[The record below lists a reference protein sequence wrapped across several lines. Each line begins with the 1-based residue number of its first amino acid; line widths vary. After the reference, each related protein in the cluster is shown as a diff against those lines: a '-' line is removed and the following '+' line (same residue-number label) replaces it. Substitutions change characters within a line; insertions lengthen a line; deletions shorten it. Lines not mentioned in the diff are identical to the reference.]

1 MSDTGHLKCPRC
13 GKELTAAAPE
23 GLCPSCLGALNFAT
37 DTAFTGADA
46 KETLP
51 PLTPAELAPHFPQ
64 LEILECLG
72 RGGMGVVYKARQ
84 KSLNRLVAL
93 KLLAPER
100 VQDVKFADRFA
111 REAHALAAL
120 NHPNIVTVHDFG
132 QAGGYYFLLMEF
144 VDGVNLRQLL
154 RSRKLQPA
162 EALAIVPPICEAL
175 QYAHEHGIVHRDIK
189 PENLLLAK
197 DGRVKIADFG
207 IAKILG
213 NSLVTDLSAD
223 GAEEPKATA
232 DGATQQTTMGTP
244 QYMAPEQR
252 EQPQAADHRADI
264 YSLGVVLYEL
274 LTGEL
279 PADKLQPPSR
289 VRGVQIDVRLDEIVL
304 RALEKTPELRYQT
317 AGEFKTQVE
326 TVASHPEGEKPT
338 EPSTLRLP
346 RSGRCYVTTREK
358 LNTFEGQIFL
368 YRNKAEMILD
378 GKQIIFTEARTTTVI
393 PLASIQNLGL
403 GEFPM
408 AVNPAGLKYI
418 HVTYLEQGV
427 AKSLIF
433 APCESL
439 IGAPANFNQHVTE
452 WFERIRAAATAA
464 SNRAPG
470 NAAEPPVVSSPWAG
484 VAKIGMILLPVFLGV
499 MAFALMPTGPGN
511 AARPNGWVLLL
522 AMVVI
527 GSGFLVPVALR
538 RFLGGGS
545 IAKNEPVGFQ
555 VGTVVFYIGVILGI
569 LFIGM
574 LPFRFSRD
582 SAYLL
587 AVGVMVVISLFT
599 GVMMGRVWRWAWSS
613 QDWKSVEIYKGRF
626 KALSVVAWILA
637 VPVVGFAIFFFL
649 AMLSER
655 GGWNPAT
662 SEAVL
667 VPLTW
672 LGAVLLPWAGIGL
685 WRAARDGGNTL
696 SDPSP
701 AAARPA
707 SAWPAVLLLSAAVA
721 MPLIGLNVHGRLVRA
736 ETERYI
742 AHVRELQSKLT
753 NVSQRM
759 GEADAVAGRAASRA
773 GNSAEREETRAQAR
787 EEQQE
792 YARRATSLRQELG
805 QVNADL
811 AGIQARPVDGKLWVT
826 FIILLA
832 SVSLGLAGLLMLSRT
847 ASLSGGNSFAVGW
860 GLAIPMGL
868 LVLLLMWMFWRSSVS
883 NRVEAQA
890 AQQQAVQAETSRQL
904 QVVHAMAKPVAKGS
918 FEFNLTWKDVDT
930 NGFVFLDMER
940 NVKLHPPMPVH
951 FTELG
956 GLVQTPSVA
965 TWLRT
970 NGIDLLV
977 QFVHKTAA
985 RDPFPAV
992 FIRGVNF
999 QGVAVK
1005 EASIVQQME
1014 KKPLSKHWQDLN
1026 PGDDYSYSSW
1036 LGGASGPYSALVRTR
1051 EGTAA
1056 TLFISSSNADGGQVS
1071 VWYTLWS
1078 GIGVGKSDVVA
1089 TSAPPPLD
1097 SQNGAMSAPV
1107 VQLTTTLP
1115 TRSAIA
1121 FVPILGAVVLLGLV
1135 IGGIV
1140 LIAWLARKQ
1149 GTKGCLLAAAIVAL
1163 ILLIPLIVAAMYF
1176 WSHRAIV
1183 SKVAMEPIKELEI
1196 AGINTQPQAYPS
1208 AATQAT
1214 SVQIEHGLYVRVPER
1229 QLVTLEFFIR
1239 QGDGGLEKVPSLTS
1253 LVATGPGGSFDGEV
1267 VWTVRRE
1274 NLAHGTNQLW
1284 SWAVNGSLLGAVPQ
1298 PNRPDYGTN
1307 FTYHVPNGEVL
1318 NWWILALPGPTKLQP
1333 GGTLDIPMFR
1343 TFGTASIHPEQP
1355 KEAIVRVKCAALPAE
1370 FKVTGSHQHL
1380 LGLEAYEKA
1389 ETLNREA
1396 GIGVKRT
1403 LETGSKSTVEN
1414 PVPTPL
1420 VSAELVE
1427 LARKDFERAKLL
1439 LEAGRITAG
1448 EMIDAEVHLKWSEAM
1463 HKGDVRAALRPN
1475 AMARRRSTR
1484 GCNH

>member
-1 MSDTGHLKCPRC
+1 
-13 GKELTAAAPE
+13 
-23 GLCPSCLGALNFAT
+23 
-37 DTAFTGADA
+37 
-46 KETLP
+46 
-51 PLTPAELAPHFPQ
+51 
-64 LEILECLG
+64 
-72 RGGMGVVYKARQ
+72 
-84 KSLNRLVAL
+84 
-93 KLLAPER
+93 
-100 VQDVKFADRFA
+100 
-111 REAHALAAL
+111 
-120 NHPNIVTVHDFG
+120 
-132 QAGGYYFLLMEF
+132 
-144 VDGVNLRQLL
+144 L

-213 NSLVTDLSAD
+213 NSVNVEGSD
-223 GAEEPKATA
+223 GAEKQVPV

-289 VRGVQIDVRLDEIVL
+289 VRGIKIDVRLDEIVL

-326 TVASHPEGEKPT
+326 TVANQPEAKS
-338 EPSTLRLP
+338 STSSDVRLP

-358 LNTFEGQIFL
+358 LSTFEGQIFL

-378 GKQIIFTEARTTTVI
+378 EKQLIFTEARKSTVI
-393 PLASIQNLGL
+393 PLTAIQNLGL
-403 GEFPM
+403 GEFPA

-439 IGAPANFNQHVTE
+439 IGAPATFNQHVTE
-452 WFERIRAAATAA
+452 WFERIRTAATSA

-470 NAAEPPVVSSPWAG
+470 NAAEPPVVSSPFAG
-484 VAKIGMILLPVFLGV
+484 AAKFGMILLPVFLGM
-499 MAFALMPTGPGN
+499 MAFAMMPTRPGN
-511 AARPNGWVLLL
+511 AALPAGWVLLL
-522 AMVVI
+522 PMVVI
-527 GSGFLVPVALR
+527 GLGLLVPVVLR

-555 VGTVVFYIGVILGI
+555 VGTVVFYTGVILGI
-569 LFIGM
+569 VFIDM
-574 LPFRFSRD
+574 LSFRFSRD

-587 AVGVMVVISLFT
+587 VVGTMVVISSFT
-599 GVMMGRVWRWAWSS
+599 GVTMGRAWRWVWAS

-655 GGWNPAT
+655 GGWNPST

-672 LGAVLLPWAGIGL
+672 LGAILLPWAGIGL
-685 WRAARDGGNTL
+685 WRVARDGENTRT
-696 SDPSP
+696 DPSP
-701 AAARPA
+701 AADRSVSILPG
-707 SAWPAVLLLSAAVA
+707 VLLLSAAVA
-721 MPLIGLNVHGRLVRA
+721 VPLIGLNVHGQLVRA
-736 ETERYI
+736 QTGRYV
-742 AHVRELQSKLT
+742 AQVRELQSKLT
-753 NVSQRM
+753 NVSQRL

-787 EEQQE
+787 EEQQKYE
-792 YARRATSLRQELG
+792 RRATALRQELG

-811 AGIQARPVDGKLWVT
+811 AGIQARPVEGKSWVT
-826 FIILLA
+826 IIILLA
-832 SVSLGLAGLLMLSRT
+832 SVSLGMAGLLMMART
-847 ASLSGGNSFAVGW
+847 GSVSGGHSYAIGW
-860 GLAIPMGL
+860 VFAIPMGL
-868 LVLLLMWMFWRSSVS
+868 LLLFLMWMFWRSSVS

-890 AQQQAVQAETSRQL
+890 AQRQAAQAETSRQL
-904 QVVHAMAKPVAKGS
+904 RAIQEPAKPAAKGS
-918 FEFNLTWKDVDT
+918 FEFHLTWKDVDT
-930 NGFVFLDMER
+930 NGFVFLDLER
-940 NVKLHPPMPVH
+940 NVKLHPPMPVQ

-977 QFVHKTAA
+977 QFVRKTAA

-1005 EASIVQQME
+1005 DAPTVQKIE
-1014 KKPLSKHWQDLN
+1014 KKPVGEHWQDLT
-1026 PGDDYSYSSW
+1026 PDEGYSYSSW
-1036 LGGASGPYSALVRTR
+1036 LGEASGPYSALVRTQ

-1056 TLFISSSNADGGQVS
+1056 SLFVSSSNADGGQAS

-1078 GIGVGKSDVVA
+1078 VVGETKSDTA
-1089 TSAPPPLD
+1089 
-1097 SQNGAMSAPV
+1097 
-1107 VQLTTTLP
+1107 
-1115 TRSAIA
+1115 
-1121 FVPILGAVVLLGLV
+1121 
-1135 IGGIV
+1135 
-1140 LIAWLARKQ
+1140 
-1149 GTKGCLLAAAIVAL
+1149 
-1163 ILLIPLIVAAMYF
+1163 
-1176 WSHRAIV
+1176 
-1183 SKVAMEPIKELEI
+1183 EI
-1196 AGINTQPQAYPS
+1196 
-1208 AATQAT
+1208 
-1214 SVQIEHGLYVRVPER
+1214 
-1229 QLVTLEFFIR
+1229 
-1239 QGDGGLEKVPSLTS
+1239 
-1253 LVATGPGGSFDGEV
+1253 
-1267 VWTVRRE
+1267 
-1274 NLAHGTNQLW
+1274 
-1284 SWAVNGSLLGAVPQ
+1284 
-1298 PNRPDYGTN
+1298 
-1307 FTYHVPNGEVL
+1307 
-1318 NWWILALPGPTKLQP
+1318 
-1333 GGTLDIPMFR
+1333 
-1343 TFGTASIHPEQP
+1343 
-1355 KEAIVRVKCAALPAE
+1355 
-1370 FKVTGSHQHL
+1370 
-1380 LGLEAYEKA
+1380 
-1389 ETLNREA
+1389 
-1396 GIGVKRT
+1396 
-1403 LETGSKSTVEN
+1403 

-1420 VSAELVE
+1420 VSQETVE
-1427 LARKDFERAKLL
+1427 TARKDFERAKLL

-1448 EMIDAEVHLKWSEAM
+1448 EAADAEVHLKWSEAM
-1463 HKGDVRAALRPN
+1463 YKGDVRGALEAKRDGAAKKYEGMKRLVEVKRMPSGELSKLARELAEAEAALKQFEHSR
-1475 AMARRRSTR
+1475 
-1484 GCNH
+1484 